1 MQKKKNHTDDQSQ
14 AEATMRAI
22 LKTTADGIVTIDAK
36 GIIESFNPAAEKI
49 FGYDADEVVGQN
61 VTLLMPEPYHSTH
74 DEHVEDYLKTDQA
87 KIIGYGRE
95 VVGQRKNGTIFPL
108 DLAVSEFFLG
118 DDRYFTGIV
127 RDVTERK
134 RLEEQLTQ
142 SAKLAAL
149 GELVGGIAHE
159 VNNPIGIIMMRVS
172 SLMESA
178 KVQECSGD
186 VLDDIEV
193 IQRQSDRVAQITS
206 GLLAFSRQSPFA
218 PHASDLNV
226 TVSNAVTL
234 VENVLRS
241 RGIDLCREL
250 ADDLPSVFL
259 DSPRIEQVLLNLFN
273 NAMDA
278 MPNGGTLRITTGS
291 VADHTGKRWVQMGV
305 KDSGVG
311 IKKEDLDRLFN
322 PFFTTKE
329 VGKGTGLGLSI
340 SYGIVQEHGGQ
351 IKVDSQLGDGAE
363 FQIWLPLG
371 KDGEV

>member
-1 MQKKKNHTDDQSQ
+1 
-14 AEATMRAI
+14 
-22 LKTTADGIVTIDAK
+22 
-36 GIIESFNPAAEKI
+36 
-49 FGYDADEVVGQN
+49 
-61 VTLLMPEPYHSTH
+61 
-74 DEHVEDYLKTDQA
+74 
-87 KIIGYGRE
+87 
-95 VVGQRKNGTIFPL
+95 
-108 DLAVSEFFLG
+108 
-118 DDRYFTGIV
+118 
-127 RDVTERK
+127 
-134 RLEEQLTQ
+134 
-142 SAKLAAL
+142 
-149 GELVGGIAHE
+149 
-159 VNNPIGIIMMRVS
+159 
-172 SLMESA
+172 
-178 KVQECSGD
+178 
-186 VLDDIEV
+186 
-193 IQRQSDRVAQITS
+193 
-206 GLLAFSRQSPFA
+206 
-218 PHASDLNV
+218 
-226 TVSNAVTL
+226 
-234 VENVLRS
+234 
-241 RGIDLCREL
+241 LCREL